1 MTHTDQTAAIRDLND
16 ELRTTG
22 TGGRTLVSAGVAAL
36 PLATQVQIC
45 SAVAHF
51 GAFTAE
57 NDPHGEHD
65 CARISVGKY
74 TVIWKI
80 DYYDLDL
87 LHHSDNPA
95 DHAVTQR
102 VLTISLTEEY

>member
-1 MTHTDQTAAIRDLND
+1 MTHTDQTAAIRDRND
-16 ELRTTG
+16 NLRTTG

-36 PLATQVQIC
+36 ALVTQVQIC

-51 GAFTAE
+51 DAFNAD

-65 CARISVGKY
+65 CARMAVGKH

-87 LHHSDNPA
+87 LHQSTNPA
-95 DHAVTQR
+95 DAAVTQR
-102 VLTISLTEEY
+102 VLIIMLAEEY